1 MLFTKR
7 GCPFQ
12 CNFCYRNF
20 GRKVLG
26 QSVQYTLDHMSFLE
40 KNYNTINF
48 SIEDETF
55 NVDRKWV
62 MEFCDA
68 LIREKRNYIIG
79 IGNGLRANLIDEE
92 MVRKMKEAGFCSIGV
107 GIESFHEPTLKDM
120 NKLQTAE
127 VITNAIQ
134 IINNNGFHLA
144 SAQFLFGYPSDGP
157 ESMKIN
163 VQKCKEL
170 GLVNAGF
177 AIPCPYPGTI
187 LYEKARQNNLITDE
201 EEWLMELADKD
212 ISDRVI
218 NMSGKTDATLKK
230 LIYKGEDEI
239 RMYFMRK
246 KFPIFGSILTV
257 LQKAGRLVNIDMFEK
272 TKGIKDGIKNLLIY
286 HKLPGRL
293 LKSGGAN
300 DVHIKHEVFEILG
313 RKER

>member
-1 MLFTKR
+1 
-7 GCPFQ
+7 
-12 CNFCYRNF
+12 
-20 GRKVLG
+20 
-26 QSVQYTLDHMSFLE
+26 MSFLE

-62 MEFCDA
+62 IEFCDA

-79 IGNGLRANLIDEE
+79 IGNGLRANLLDEE
-92 MVRKMKEAGFCSIGV
+92 LLFKMKEAGFCSIGV
-107 GIESFHEPTLKDM
+107 GIESFYNPTLQDM

-127 VITNAIQ
+127 VIENAIK
-134 IINNNGFHLA
+134 ILNNNGFHIA
-144 SAQFLFGYPSDGP
+144 SAQFLFGYQSDGP
-157 ESMKIN
+157 ESMKVN

-170 GLVNAGF
+170 GLINAGF

-239 RMYFMRK
+239 RMYFIRK
-246 KFPIFGSILTV
+246 KFPVLGSILTV
-257 LQKAGRLVNIDMFEK
+257 FQKFGRLVNMDMFGIV
-272 TKGIKDGIKNLLIY
+272 KGIKDGIMNLINY
-286 HKLPGRL
+286 HKVPKRL
-293 LKSGGAN
+293 FKSAGTN
-300 DVHIKHEVFEILG
+300 DLYIKKEAFKILD
-313 RKER
+313 RK